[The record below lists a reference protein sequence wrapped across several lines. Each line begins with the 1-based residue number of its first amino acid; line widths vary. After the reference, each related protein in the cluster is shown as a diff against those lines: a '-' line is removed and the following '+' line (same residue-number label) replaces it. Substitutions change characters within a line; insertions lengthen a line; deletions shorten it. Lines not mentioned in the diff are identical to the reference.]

1 MMKQRIVF
9 SLLMSFVLSLLMT
22 LWITWINL
30 GLQPNFLWLWA
41 KAFILAWPAAASISF
56 LFAPKVHKLTEKIVS
71 KWLKSAG

>member
-30 GLQPNFLWLWA
+30 GLQPNFLWLWT